1 MPSSLKATH
10 KSNDRIQS
18 SSRKFDPM
26 SAFSTWLAWRSLNGG
41 WPAEAEQF
49 QGQAVA
55 ADFCAGTR
63 PE

>member
-1 MPSSLKATH
+1 MPSSIKAKH
-10 KSNDRIQS
+10 KSSDRIQS

-26 SAFSTWLAWRSLNGG
+26 SAFSTWLARRSLNGG

-55 ADFCAGTR
+55 GDFRAGTR

>member
-1 MPSSLKATH
+1 MPSSLKATR

-26 SAFSTWLAWRSLNGG
+26 SAFSTWLARRSLNGG
-41 WPAEAEQF
+41 WPAAEQF